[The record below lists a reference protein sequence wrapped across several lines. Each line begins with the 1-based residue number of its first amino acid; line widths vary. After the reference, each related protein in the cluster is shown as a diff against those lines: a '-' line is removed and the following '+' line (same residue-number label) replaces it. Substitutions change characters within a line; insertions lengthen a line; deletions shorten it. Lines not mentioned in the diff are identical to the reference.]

1 MDQEHHLKAP
11 LEHPCY
17 SGHFPGHPVVPGVV
31 LLDLIVATL
40 GRGAPRGLDQVK
52 FHRAVMPGESFV
64 LRISGSG
71 TKVGFRCLRADATV
85 IAEGSLSYG
94 A

>member
-1 MDQEHHLKAP
+1 MDHEYHLTAP

-17 SGHFPGHPVVPGVV
+17 SGHFPGHPIVPGVV
-31 LLDLIVATL
+31 LLDLIVAAL
-40 GRGAPRGLDQVK
+40 GRGAPRGLDHVK

-71 TKVGFRCLRADATV
+71 PTVGFRCLHADATV
-85 IAEGSLSYG
+85 IAEGSASYG

>member
-1 MDQEHHLKAP
+1 M
-11 LEHPCY
+11 EHPCY
-17 SGHFPGHPVVPGVV
+17 SGHFPGQPVVPGVV

-40 GRGAPRGLDQVK
+40 GRGAPRVLDQVK

-64 LRISGSG
+64 LRISGAG
-71 TKVGFRCLRADATV
+71 AKVGFRCLHPDASV
-85 IAEGSLSYG
+85 IAEGTMSYG

>member
-1 MDQEHHLKAP
+1 MERDYRIEAP

-17 SGHFPGHPVVPGVV
+17 NGHFPGQPIVPGVV

-40 GRGAPRGLDQVK
+40 GRGAPRVLDQVK
-52 FHRAVMPGESFV
+52 FHRAVMPGESFT
-64 LRISGSG
+64 LRISSSG
-71 TKVGFRCLRADATV
+71 PKVGFRCLLADASV
-85 IAEGSLSYG
+85 IAEGSMSFS